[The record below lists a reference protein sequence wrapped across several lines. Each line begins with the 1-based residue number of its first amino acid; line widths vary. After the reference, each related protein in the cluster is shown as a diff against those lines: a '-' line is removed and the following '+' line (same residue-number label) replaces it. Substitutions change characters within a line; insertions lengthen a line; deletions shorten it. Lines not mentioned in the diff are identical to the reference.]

1 MVMLAPDRYRGGDV
15 DRRTA
20 REVTR
25 LDRRTHVEVERV
37 RQAAS
42 IEAAKVEAVGYVGTV
57 ALMETAHLGVVEA
70 ALAHH
75 APHNA
80 RRLQYV
86 ADRYTEAIADRAV
99 RLSRSLS

>member
-1 MVMLAPDRYRGGDV
+1 MSLPDRYNGGGL

-20 REVTR
+20 REIAR
-25 LDRRTHVEVERV
+25 IDRRSQVEVGRA

-42 IEAAKVEAVGYVGTV
+42 IEAAKVEVVGYVGTV

-70 ALAHH
+70 ALAQH

-80 RRLQYV
+80 GRLQYV

>member
-1 MVMLAPDRYRGGDV
+1 MSDLPIRASGSAL

-20 REVTR
+20 KTVARM
-25 LDRRTHVEVERV
+25 DRAARVEVERA

-42 IEAAKVEAVGYVGTV
+42 VEAAKVEAVGYVGTV

-70 ALAHH
+70 ALAQH

-80 RRLQYV
+80 GRLQYV